1 MKLVKSAIKAIKRV
15 PFISK
20 FSRCR
25 ESEKPLRNDL
35 FDLAPV
41 DDADQDGLYQDA
53 LEFAMKTSA
62 IRNVAITGP
71 YGSGKTSVIKTF
83 EKNTSYRFLNVSL
96 ATFSDPNARDKQ
108 GDDQADTTVKVERSI
123 LQQMLYGA
131 GSGTLPYSRFKRISA
146 PRWLDINA
154 ILFVGWITSI
164 GLLYQKHDDL
174 LKAFDTGTLGWEW
187 IFTAAYALL
196 YLARLVSKAMQAS
209 HSLSI
214 KKLSLQSGEV
224 ELDGVP
230 ESSILNK
237 YLDEIIYFFEANN
250 YDLVVFEDLDR
261 FGNPEIF
268 IKLREI
274 NKIINDRPCHR
285 LFRASPKQAQ
295 PLKFIYAIKDDI
307 FLNKDRAKFFDF
319 IIPIIPIINNS
330 NSRELLERC
339 IHSAGYQNTINDR
352 FIGEVS
358 LYLDDMRLIKNISNE
373 FLIYEKKIGS
383 GKLNPSR
390 LLAAI
395 IYKNTYPQDFENL
408 HHGNGALFE
417 TVQRRSALLAQSAE
431 RIDSEIEALRNLI
444 AESDDESHND
454 VADLIK
460 AFWGHLCSLHSEYDI
475 ISINS
480 GSSTFTLQQLLE
492 WSNFERLFEEK
503 NLTVQGSQ
511 RSTTYL
517 QVRNIPL
524 SISFKSIEEEMSPGA
539 TLRRRRQRILNKKT
553 KTRSDL
559 NRSIEA
565 LKAEKSTLARLPL
578 YELLKSVRAE
588 IEEIT
593 ERHEILDSRL
603 LHYLIRS
610 GHIDETYHLYIS
622 IFHEGRMSRNDWD
635 FILDIR
641 DFKTPEPLQIID
653 NPAEVMSELRE
664 EDFGSGNTLNIYIVD
679 HQIGNESG
687 TTSRIR
693 LIVEYLSKNLQNATQ
708 FFEAYWLAG
717 KHSEK
722 LTQIVSDLWA
732 NYGIASIGTPLANQ
746 HIARIL
752 AHVDP
757 AYVAEAMNT
766 DNALSDYISTNASV
780 ILSENFIFAHGYQT
794 LKLLNIRVGALDSV
808 SDLTQAADYIYE
820 NDLYPLSITNVILLL
835 ETKFTQALDDDE
847 TYLPLASRKANY
859 AAILTQ
865 TDTPLSKY
873 VDREINTYIRDVACA
888 LGTNSEEPPEVIIK
902 LVNHPKVDA
911 VLALQYTLQQK
922 HVFSGFEELP
932 TYLWT
937 EMVYNEKIST
947 TWPNLISLIG
957 LDELDENKLIE
968 FLGRPST
975 YQMLSADK
983 IPLSDETSETTRTL
997 SWLIISSTALNTEAY
1012 QALCNSIS
1020 YYYKTFPDNLP
1031 GDRKLIL
1038 AKSGIV
1044 NLNDQS
1050 FAATQSSL
1058 ELRAMLIQQKFYAYK
1073 TAVDQYPLDDESK
1086 SLLLASN
1093 LSSANKYFLTSRI
1106 TLEELNTNTSLARIV
1121 GQLLGDERLE
1131 DKNFDLGLVTH
1142 CLTTNPNQTER
1153 VNILYNF
1160 VDLLPITEVVQVLSG
1175 LDAPYSDL
1183 AKKRKRPK
1191 FKATV
1196 RNKQF
1201 GASLV
1206 KRTIISSVTSDGDHI
1221 RLNTYR

>member
-1 MKLVKSAIKAIKRV
+1 MKLVKSAIEAVKRV

-20 FSRCR
+20 FSRR
-25 ESEKPLRNDL
+25 RKSEKPLRNDL

-53 LEFAMKTSA
+53 LEFAMNTPA

-96 ATFSDPNARDKQ
+96 ATFSDPNARDNQ
-108 GDDQADTTVKVERSI
+108 GDDQADITVKVERSI

-174 LKAFDTGTLGWEW
+174 LKALDTGTLGWEW
-187 IFTAAYALL
+187 IFTASYALL
-196 YLARLVSKAMQAS
+196 YLARLISKAIQAS

-237 YLDEIIYFFEANN
+237 YLDEIIYFFEANS

-274 NKIINDRPCHR
+274 NKIINDRPRHSF
-285 LFRASPKQAQ
+285 FRANPKRAQ

-330 NSRELLERC
+330 NSRELLKRC

-395 IYKNTYPQDFENL
+395 VYKNTYPQDFENL
-408 HHGNGALFE
+408 HHGKGALYE
-417 TVQRRSALLAQSAE
+417 IVQLRAELLAQSAE
-431 RIDSEIEALRNLI
+431 RVDSEIEELRKLV
-444 AESDDESHND
+444 ADSDDESLND
-454 VADLIK
+454 VSDMIK
-460 AFWGHLCSLHSEYDI
+460 GFWGHICSINPEYDVVGI
-475 ISINS
+475 YA
-480 GSSTFTLQQLLE
+480 GSSVIDVKQILD
-492 WSNFERLFEEK
+492 WKNFESLFSEK
-503 NLTVQGSQ
+503 NLTIQARQ
-511 RSTTYL
+511 RGNYYNHEQRTS
-517 QVRNIPL
+517 L
-524 SISFKSIEEEMSPGA
+524 SFSFKEIEEQISPSA
-539 TLRRRRQRILNKKT
+539 SFRQRRKNILNKKSRKRT
-553 KTRSDL
+553 EYDAR
-559 NRSIEA
+559 IEL
-565 LKAEKSTLARLPL
+565 LKEEKSTLAQQPL
-578 YELLKSVRAE
+578 YQILRIAEVRL
-588 IEEIT
+588 EEIT
-593 ERHEILDSRL
+593 DRHKILDSRL

-664 EDFGSGNTLNIYIVD
+664 EDFGSGNTLNVYIVD
-679 HQIGNESG
+679 QQIDNESR
-687 TTSRIR
+687 TSSRIR
-693 LIVEYLSKNLQNATQ
+693 LVVEHLSKNLQNANR

-722 LTQIVSDLWA
+722 LTQIVSELWA
-732 NYGIASIGTPLANQ
+732 DYGIASIGTPLANQ

-757 AYVAEAMNT
+757 TYVAEAMNT
-766 DNALSDYISTNASV
+766 DNALSDYISTNASA
-780 ILSENFIFAHGYQT
+780 ILSENVIFEHGYQV
-794 LKLLNIRVGALDSV
+794 LKLLNVGVGALDSV

-820 NDLYPLSITNVILLL
+820 NDLYPLSISNVILLL
-835 ETKFTQALDDDE
+835 ETKYAQAHNEDE
-847 TYLPLASRKANY
+847 TYLPLAPREANY

-873 VDREINTYIRDVACA
+873 VDREINTYIRYVACA
-888 LGTNSEEPPEVIIK
+888 IGTNNEDSPEAIIK

-922 HVFSGFEELP
+922 HVFSGFENLP

-937 EMVYNEKIST
+937 EMVYNEKIFT
-947 TWPNLISLIG
+947 TWPNLISLAG
-957 LDELDENKLIE
+957 VDGLDENKLIE
-968 FLGRPST
+968 FLDRPST
-975 YQMLSADK
+975 YQALSVEK
-983 IPLSDETSETTRTL
+983 IPLSEETRERTQTL
-997 SWLIISSTALNTEAY
+997 SWLIISSTALSTEAF
-1012 QALCNSIS
+1012 QALGRSIS
-1020 YYYKTFPDNLP
+1020 YTYKTFPENLP
-1031 GDRKLIL
+1031 DDRKLIL
-1038 AKSGIV
+1038 AKAGIIS
-1044 NLNDQS
+1044 LNDQS
-1050 FAATQSSL
+1050 FVATQSSP
-1058 ELRAMLIQQKFYAYK
+1058 ELRTMLIEQKFYTYRA
-1073 TAVDQYPLDDESK
+1073 AVDQYPLDPEIK

-1093 LSSANKYFLTSRI
+1093 LLPANKYLLISRI
-1106 TLEELNTNTSLARIV
+1106 TLDELNANASLTRRV
-1121 GQLLGDERLE
+1121 GQLLGHERLE
-1131 DKNFDLGLVTH
+1131 DKTFDLGLVTY
-1142 CLTTNPNQTER
+1142 CLATNPNQTER

-1160 VDLLPITEVVQVLSG
+1160 VDLLPITEVIQALSG

-1191 FKATV
+1191 FNATA

-1201 GASLV
+1201 AASLV
-1206 KRTIISSVTSDGDHI
+1206 KRKIISSVTSDGDLI